1 MEKIKETT
9 KKIKTSKTSR
19 NDDLIIK
26 TIQSLNRL
34 KIKS

>member
-9 KKIKTSKTSR
+9 KKIKTSKTPR
-19 NDDLIIK
+19 NDDLRIK

-34 KIKS
+34 KTKS